1 MTIQKRLGAAIIM
14 FLMSAGAAS
23 ATPIRESVTRIQRL
37 LAAAAAVLLASAG
50 ASYATTL
57 TTGNDDKIT
66 VTVCSTSTSC
76 TSTSTPFT
84 GNPPSINSVLTIS
97 SSGETISSSPVVQ
110 NLFTVDPASSSG
122 ETNNMVSGTIQVVF
136 SFQNKSFQNGHEVVT
151 TRGSLTQYGTFLANY
166 NTTGLGCSSSTGQSD
181 CIYWGSTPAPLTDY
195 KTTGE
200 QNNVSTVANVVD
212 LVTLSN
218 GLSFDVN
225 FYDAQDWNLTPGVS
239 FTDPTP
245 LPATLPLFAGGLSVM
260 GLLGW
265 RRKRKNAAALAAA

>member
-1 MTIQKRLGAAIIM
+1 MTIQKLLGAAITM

-23 ATPIRESVTRIQRL
+23 ATT
-37 LAAAAAVLLASAG
+37 A
-50 ASYATTL
+50 L
-57 TTGNDDKIT
+57 TTGNDDTIT

-84 GNPPSINSVLTIS
+84 GNTPSINSVLTIS

-122 ETNNMVSGTIQVVF
+122 ETNNMVSGTIQVEIL
-136 SFQNKSFQNGHEVVT
+136 FQNKSVEGGVT
-151 TRGSLTQYGTFLANY
+151 TIKTLGTLYQDGTFLANY
-166 NTTGLGCSSSTGQSD
+166 TATTPPPPSTLTPGLSCSSSTGQSD
-181 CIYWGSTPAPLTDY
+181 CIYWGSLAAPLTDY
-195 KTTGE
+195 NTKGE
-200 QNNVSTVANVVD
+200 RNNVSTVANVID

-225 FYDAQDWNLTPGVS
+225 FYDAQDWDLTPGVS
-239 FTDPTP
+239 FTTFGVGGGAGGATP

-260 GLLGW
+260 GLFGW
-265 RRKRKNAAALAAA
+265 RRKRKAAANAV